1 VRERGYDGDDDRNG
15 DSRAAIRRRAA
26 AKLASVSLL
35 AAR

>member
-15 DSRAAIRRRAA
+15 DRQGGHPPA
-26 AKLASVSLL
+26 LASVSLL